1 MTSPAKGI
9 AHPPRETVYAG
20 RLFYAERNAKYST
33 VAVVALTGAL
43 IAVCAWTNGIYR
55 ASLERRPLVVG
66 IDSVTKTAY
75 VLRPESLE
83 LKPGEANLRGALMS
97 FVKLHCE
104 RVPATVEQDYL
115 HSLLFMD
122 RSLTGAAIDADQKE
136 IAALLRGE
144 GNEIR
149 VQVANVSI
157 ASFAGGCQV
166 AACRARVDFTKMIF
180 NRGDHTAAESKQ
192 VVAEIGFLLA
202 KTVSNDMVESN
213 PLGLIV
219 TDYHESPAFR

>member
-1 MTSPAKGI
+1 MTPPAKGI
-9 AHPPRETVYAG
+9 EPPTKGSVYAG
-20 RLFYAERNAKYST
+20 RLYYAERNAKYSAVGN
-33 VAVVALTGAL
+33 VAMAGAL
-43 IAVCAWTNGIYR
+43 IVVCAWTNGIYR
-55 ASLERRPLVVG
+55 ASLERKPLVVG
-66 IDSVTKTAY
+66 IDSTTKTAY

-104 RVPATVEQDYL
+104 RVAATVEQDYL

-122 RSLTGAAIDADQKE
+122 RALTGAAIDAEQKE

-157 ASFAGGCQV
+157 ASFVGGCQA
-166 AACRARVDFTKMIF
+166 AACRARVDFTKTIY
-180 NRGDHTAAESKQ
+180 NSGDHTAAASKQ
-192 VVAEIGFLLA
+192 FVAEIGFLLA
-202 KTVSNDMVESN
+202 KTVRNDMVESN